1 MINNGKPIKSA
12 TVAAPEIA
20 TPGSSPSSLITANAG
35 WEIITKYVLNEAIE
49 MAILDCFNI
58 YTTLLICHN
67 HKIGVSIGNLVHM
80 FQNAKSLID
89 TLSGYLGSMPIQVI
103 LIFGIAIFLNTV
115 VRIAISRFVKT
126 AIGRANDRA
135 PQYKRLAD
143 NTAELSAMVMQQRT
157 VQRVK
162 AVGQLFR
169 SASAL
174 VIWTVAIMSAL
185 SVVGFNVAPLLA
197 SAGVAGVALGF
208 GAQTLIKDFL
218 AGIFIIL
225 EDQYG
230 VGDVVDL
237 GPAIGTV
244 EEVDLRVTRLRD
256 MGGVVWYVRNGEI
269 LRVANRSQGWTVATV
284 DVPVAYDEDLEKVRV
299 VIDRVGK
306 EMLDD
311 PAFSGMLLGAPQ
323 YAGVEQVAGDAI
335 FVRIIAKTAPD
346 QPMQTAREIREKLKG
361 AFDKA
366 GIRVPILA
374 RPFPTSSGMPPN
386 NPNQR

>member
-1 MINNGKPIKSA
+1 MFH
-12 TVAAPEIA
+12 
-20 TPGSSPSSLITANAG
+20 
-35 WEIITKYVLNEAIE
+35 NE
-49 MAILDCFNI
+49 
-58 YTTLLICHN
+58 
-67 HKIGVSIGNLVHM
+67 
-80 FQNAKSLID
+80 KSLAE
-89 TLSGYLGSMPIQVI
+89 TLNGYLGAVPIQII
-103 LIFGIAIFLNTV
+103 LILVIAIILNTAV
-115 VRIAISRFVKT
+115 KISISRFVKG
-126 AIGRANDRA
+126 AIKRTNDKA
-135 PQYKRLAD
+135 PQYKRIAD
-143 NTAELSAMVMQQRT
+143 NTVELSAMVMQQRT

-162 AVGQLFR
+162 AIGQLLS

-174 VIWTVAIMSAL
+174 IIWTVAIMSVL
-185 SVVGFNVAPLLA
+185 SILGFNVGPLLA

-311 PAFSGMLLGAPQ
+311 PAFAGMLLGAPQ

-335 FVRIIAKTAPD
+335 FVRIVAKTAPD
-346 QPMQTAREIREKLKG
+346 QPTQTAREIREKIKG

-366 GIRVPILA
+366 GISVPVLA

-386 NPNQR
+386 SPTQR

>member
-1 MINNGKPIKSA
+1 MFQ
-12 TVAAPEIA
+12 
-20 TPGSSPSSLITANAG
+20 
-35 WEIITKYVLNEAIE
+35 IE
-49 MAILDCFNI
+49 K
-58 YTTLLICHN
+58 TLLE
-67 HKIGVSIGNLVHM
+67 
-80 FQNAKSLID
+80 
-89 TLSGYLGSMPIQVI
+89 TLSGYLGSIPFQII
-103 LIFGIAIFLNTV
+103 LIFAIAIFLNAM
-115 VRIAISRFVKT
+115 VRIAISRFVKG
-126 AIGRANDRA
+126 AIKRANEKA
-135 PQYKRLAD
+135 PQFKRLAD

-162 AVGQLFR
+162 AVGQLFK
-169 SASAL
+169 SATTFL
-174 VIWTVAIMSAL
+174 IWAVAIMSSL
-185 SVVGFNVAPLLA
+185 SVIGFNVGPLLA

-284 DVPVAYDEDLEKVRV
+284 DVPVSYDEDLEKVRV

-306 EMLDD
+306 EMLED

-323 YAGVEQVAGDAI
+323 YAGVEQVSGDAI
-335 FVRIIAKTAPD
+335 FVRIVAKTAPD

-366 GIRVPILA
+366 GIKVPVLA
-374 RPFPTSSGMPPN
+374 RPYPTSSGMPPN
-386 NPNQR
+386 NPTQR

>member
-1 MINNGKPIKSA
+1 
-12 TVAAPEIA
+12 
-20 TPGSSPSSLITANAG
+20 
-35 WEIITKYVLNEAIE
+35 
-49 MAILDCFNI
+49 
-58 YTTLLICHN
+58 
-67 HKIGVSIGNLVHM
+67 M
-80 FQNAKSLID
+80 FQNAKSLTD

-103 LIFGIAIFLNTV
+103 LIFGIAIFLNTI

-126 AIGRANDRA
+126 AIGRANDKA
-135 PQYKRLAD
+135 PQYKRLAE

-157 VQRVK
+157 VQRVR

-335 FVRIIAKTAPD
+335 FVRIVAKTAPD

>member
-1 MINNGKPIKSA
+1 MDMFH
-12 TVAAPEIA
+12 
-20 TPGSSPSSLITANAG
+20 
-35 WEIITKYVLNEAIE
+35 NE
-49 MAILDCFNI
+49 
-58 YTTLLICHN
+58 
-67 HKIGVSIGNLVHM
+67 
-80 FQNAKSLID
+80 KSLTE
-89 TLSGYLGSMPIQVI
+89 TLSGYLGAVPVQII
-103 LIFGIAIFLNTV
+103 LIFVIAIILNTAV
-115 VRIAISRFVKT
+115 KISISRFVKG
-126 AIGRANDRA
+126 AIKRTNDKA
-135 PQYKRLAD
+135 PQYKRNAD
-143 NTAELSAMVMQQRT
+143 NTVELSAMVMQQRT

-162 AVGQLFR
+162 AIGQLFS

-174 VIWTVAIMSAL
+174 IIWTVAIMSVL
-185 SVVGFNVAPLLA
+185 SILGFNVGPLLA

-311 PAFSGMLLGAPQ
+311 PAFAGMLLGAPQ

-335 FVRIIAKTAPD
+335 FVRIVAKTAPD
-346 QPMQTAREIREKLKG
+346 QPTQTAREIREKIKG

-366 GIRVPILA
+366 GIRVPVLA

-386 NPNQR
+386 SPTQR